1 MVRFPF
7 CPLVRSLIRVM
18 VLAGLALA
26 ASTTWAARN
35 ILVFGDSLSAG
46 YGIPQDAAWPS
57 LLAKRLEQNRLD
69 YSVTNASI
77 SGETTSGGRTR
88 LAAALDKT
96 QPAVVVIALGAND
109 GLRGLPVKTMRDN
122 LAAMAEAAQK
132 KNARVLIVG
141 QRLPPNYGPY
151 ATQFH
156 EAFAAVAKEKKTALV
171 DFLLDGVATR
181 PELFQADNLHP
192 TAEAQPML
200 LDTVWQGLAPLL
212 K

>member
-1 MVRFPF
+1 
-7 CPLVRSLIRVM
+7 M
-18 VLAGLALA
+18 VLAGLAFA
-26 ASTTWAARN
+26 APTTWAARN

-46 YGIPQDAAWPS
+46 YGIPQEAAWPS
-57 LLAKRLEQNRLD
+57 LLAKRLEQKRLD

-88 LAAALDKT
+88 LAAALDKA

-200 LDTVWQGLAPLL
+200 LETVWQGLAPLL

>member
-1 MVRFPF
+1 
-7 CPLVRSLIRVM
+7 M
-18 VLAGLALA
+18 VLAGLAFA
-26 ASTTWAARN
+26 APTTWAARN

-46 YGIPQDAAWPS
+46 YGIPQEAAWPS
-57 LLAKRLEQNRLD
+57 LLAKRLEQKRLD

-77 SGETTSGGRTR
+77 SGETTSGGRSR
-88 LAAALDKT
+88 LDAALERHRPT
-96 QPAVVVIALGAND
+96 VLILALGSND
-109 GLRGLPVKTMRDN
+109 GLRGLPVRTVRDN
-122 LAAMAEAAQK
+122 LNAMIDSAQK
-132 KNARVLIVG
+132 HKVRVLLLP
-141 QRLPPNYGPY
+141 QHLPPNYGPY

>member
-1 MVRFPF
+1 M
-7 CPLVRSLIRVM
+7 L
-18 VLAGLALA
+18 VLASLAAA

-46 YGIPQDAAWPS
+46 YGIPQEAAWPS
-57 LLAKRLEQNRLD
+57 LLAKRLEQKRLD

>member
-1 MVRFPF
+1 
-7 CPLVRSLIRVM
+7 M

-57 LLAKRLEQNRLD
+57 LLAKRLEQKRLD

-88 LAAALDKT
+88 LAAALDKA

-109 GLRGLPVKTMRDN
+109 GLRGLPIKTMRDN

>member
-1 MVRFPF
+1 
-7 CPLVRSLIRVM
+7 M

-57 LLAKRLEQNRLD
+57 LLAKRLEQKRLD

-109 GLRGLPVKTMRDN
+109 GLHGLPIKTMRDN

-156 EAFAAVAKEKKTALV
+156 EAFAAVAKEKKPALV

>member
-1 MVRFPF
+1 
-7 CPLVRSLIRVM
+7 M

-57 LLAKRLEQNRLD
+57 LLAKRLEQKRLD

-88 LAAALDKT
+88 LAAALDKA

-109 GLRGLPVKTMRDN
+109 GLRGLPIKTMRDN

-156 EAFAAVAKEKKTALV
+156 EAFAAVAKEKKSALV

>member
-1 MVRFPF
+1 M
-7 CPLVRSLIRVM
+7 LAM
-18 VLAGLALA
+18 VLAVLACSV
-26 ASTTWAARN
+26 STTWAARN

-46 YGIPQDAAWPS
+46 YGISQEAGGPS
-57 LLAKRLEQNRLD
+57 LLAKRLEQKRLD

-88 LAAALDKT
+88 LGALLEKSE
-96 QPAVVVIALGAND
+96 PAVVVIALGAND
-109 GLRGLPVKTMRDN
+109 GLRGLPIKTMRDN

>member
-1 MVRFPF
+1 
-7 CPLVRSLIRVM
+7 M
-18 VLAGLALA
+18 VLAGLAFA
-26 ASTTWAARN
+26 APTTWAARN

-46 YGIPQDAAWPS
+46 YGIPQEAAWPS
-57 LLAKRLEQNRLD
+57 LLAKRLEQKRLD

>member
-1 MVRFPF
+1 M
-7 CPLVRSLIRVM
+7 L
-18 VLAGLALA
+18 VLASLAAA

-57 LLAKRLEQNRLD
+57 LLAKRLKQERLD
-69 YSVTNASI
+69 YSVANASI

-88 LAAALDKT
+88 LAAALEKSE
-96 QPAVVVIALGAND
+96 PAVVVIALGAND

-122 LAAMAEAAQK
+122 LAAMTASAQGK
-132 KNARVLIVG
+132 KARVLIVG

-151 ATQFH
+151 AVQFH
-156 EAFAAVAKEKKTALV
+156 NVFGEVAKSRKAALV
-171 DFLLDGVATR
+171 DFLLDGIADQ
-181 PELFQADNLHP
+181 PQFFQADNLHP
-192 TAEAQPML
+192 TAKAQPRL
-200 LDTVWQGLAPLL
+200 LDNVWPGLEPLL

>member
-1 MVRFPF
+1 MSRAM
-7 CPLVRSLIRVM
+7 RAW
-18 VLAGLALA
+18 VLGVCSMLSMLA
-26 ASTTWAARN
+26 APAAFARELKV
-35 ILVFGDSLSAG
+35 LVMGDSLSAA
-46 YGIPQDAAWPS
+46 YGLRPEQGWVTLADAKSA
-57 LLAKRLEQNRLD
+57 N
-69 YSVTNASI
+69 YTFHNASV
-77 SGETTSGGRTR
+77 SGETTAGGRSR
-88 LAAALDKT
+88 FAAELQRAKPDI
-96 QPAVVVIALGAND
+96 VIIELGAND

>member
-1 MVRFPF
+1 
-7 CPLVRSLIRVM
+7 M
-18 VLAGLALA
+18 VLAGLAFA
-26 ASTTWAARN
+26 APTTWAARN

-46 YGIPQDAAWPS
+46 YGIPQEAAWPS
-57 LLAKRLEQNRLD
+57 LLAKRLEQKRLD

-88 LAAALDKT
+88 LAAALDKA